1 MSGNFITFA
10 TKRLGNPPPPPPP
23 LSSPTPPLCPV
34 PAEIIIIIINNWEIP
49 SHMDDG
55 KFSSAGI
62 NWEGELGGGGGEG
75 GRANMIGKISQTQSM
90 DFSFVSSLARPAA
103 GQPFFFLKKKTRVQ
117 APELGSFVSVRPPNL
132 PTRPVYVHVHVQ
144 YLARSCICCRPAPPS
159 PQDFSHCAC
168 A

>member
-1 MSGNFITFA
+1 MGSSVPPGSIGRGN
-10 TKRLGNPPPPPPP
+10 
-23 LSSPTPPLCPV
+23 
-34 PAEIIIIIINNWEIP
+34 W
-49 SHMDDG
+49 
-55 KFSSAGI
+55 
-62 NWEGELGGGGGEG
+62 GGGGEG

-168 A
+168 AWIPASSQDKHMIYMTRSRQGSIIVLSNWQRRSRAGFPIIIMI